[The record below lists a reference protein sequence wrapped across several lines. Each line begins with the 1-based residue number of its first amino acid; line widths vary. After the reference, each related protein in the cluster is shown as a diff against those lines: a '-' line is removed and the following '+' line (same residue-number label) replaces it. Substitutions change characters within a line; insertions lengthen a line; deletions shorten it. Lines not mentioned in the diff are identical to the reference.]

1 MNIFIV
7 HWYKSINGELIDTWM
22 SASQIYDYDNIFKS
36 SEKLRDKWNRNL
48 NGKTFSFEIIEY
60 SPLQK

>member
-22 SASQIYDYDNIFKS
+22 SASQIYDYDTIFKS

-48 NGKTFSFEIIEY
+48 KGKTFSFEIVEY
-60 SPLQK
+60 NPLQK